1 MALPDFE
8 AWAIFAAVAEHGS
21 FGGAARALGL
31 SNATVS
37 KAVARLE
44 VSMGTTLFNRT
55 SRRIALTETGASLA
69 ERAARLL
76 SDAIET
82 EECAREEVGAPR
94 GTVKLAVPMSF
105 GLAEIG
111 PVVAGFMA
119 AYPDITVELNL
130 SDSLVDIVGDGYDV
144 ALRIAA
150 MPDSSLRARKLRDVR
165 LYVVASPGWI
175 SRHGDPVSPAALDAG
190 HVFGYTMVARQTL
203 AFHHSDGREAMLRT
217 EGRLRTN
224 NGDAMIAALEA
235 GLGIAML
242 PDFIAAPSLKSGR
255 LVPILA
261 DWSMA
266 PIALHLVTPP
276 GKLRPRR
283 VTALIDFL
291 SERMRPLPD
300 YA

>member
-44 VSMGTTLFNRT
+44 ASMGTTLFNRT

-76 SDAIET
+76 SDAVET

-105 GLAEIG
+105 GLAEVG
-111 PVVAGFMA
+111 PVVADFMA

-130 SDSLVDIVGDGYDV
+130 SDSLVDIVGDGYDA
-144 ALRIAA
+144 ALRIAS
-150 MPDSSLRARKLRDVR
+150 MPDSSLRARKLRDVD
-165 LYVVASPGWI
+165 LYVVASPDWI
-175 SRHGDPVSPAALDAG
+175 ARHSRPDSPAALDASE
-190 HVFGYTMVARQTL
+190 VFGYTMVARQALTFRH
-203 AFHHSDGREAMLRT
+203 ADGREAVLKT
-217 EGRLRTN
+217 EGRLRAN
-224 NGDAMIAALEA
+224 NGDAMLAALEA
-235 GLGIAML
+235 GLGVAML
-242 PDFIAAPSLKSGR
+242 PDFIVGPSLKTGA
-255 LVPILA
+255 LAAILT
-261 DWSMA
+261 DWSMP

-283 VTALIDFL
+283 VTALLDFL
-291 SERMRPLPD
+291 ANSRLASPR
-300 YA
+300 

>member
-44 VSMGTTLFNRT
+44 ASMGTTLFNRT

-76 SDAIET
+76 SDAVET

-105 GLAEIG
+105 GLAEVG
-111 PVVAGFMA
+111 PVVADFMA

-130 SDSLVDIVGDGYDV
+130 SDSLVDIVGDGYDA

-175 SRHGDPVSPAALDAG
+175 ARKGTPNSPAALDG
-190 HVFGYTMVARQTL
+190 SQVFGYTMVARQALT
-203 AFHHSDGREAMLRT
+203 FHHDDGREAVLKT
-217 EGRLRTN
+217 EGRLRAN
-224 NGDAMIAALEA
+224 NGDAMLAALEA
-235 GLGIAML
+235 GLGVAML
-242 PDFIAAPSLKSGR
+242 PDFIVAPSLRSGR
-255 LVPILA
+255 LVPILG
-261 DWSMA
+261 DWSMP

-291 SERMRPLPD
+291 TERMRLLPD

>member
-44 VSMGTTLFNRT
+44 GSMGTTLFNRT

-76 SDAIET
+76 SDAVET

-105 GLAEIG
+105 GLAEVG
-111 PVVAGFMA
+111 PVVADFMA

-130 SDSLVDIVGDGYDV
+130 SDSLVDIVGDGYDA

-150 MPDSSLRARKLRDVR
+150 MPDSSLRARKLRNVR

-175 SRHGDPVSPAALDAG
+175 ARNGRPDSPGALDG
-190 HVFGYTMVARQTL
+190 SQVFGYTMVARQALT
-203 AFHHSDGREAMLRT
+203 FHHADGREAVLKT
-217 EGRLRTN
+217 EGRLRAN
-224 NGDAMIAALEA
+224 NGDAMLAALES

-242 PDFIAAPSLKSGR
+242 PDFIVAPSLTAGR
-255 LVPILA
+255 LVPILE
-261 DWSMA
+261 DWSMS

-291 SERMRPLPD
+291 TERMRLLPD

>member
-31 SNATVS
+31 STATVS

-44 VSMGTTLFNRT
+44 MSMGTTLFNRT

-76 SDAIET
+76 SDAVET

-105 GLAEIG
+105 GLAEVG
-111 PVVAGFMA
+111 PVVADFMA

-130 SDSLVDIVGDGYDV
+130 SDSLVDIVGDGYDA

-150 MPDSSLRARKLRDVR
+150 MPDSSLRARKLRDVD
-165 LYVVASPGWI
+165 LYIVASPGWI
-175 SRHGDPVSPAALDAG
+175 ERHGRPDTPAALEASQ
-190 HVFGYTMVARQTL
+190 VFGYTMVARL
-203 AFHHSDGREAMLRT
+203 ALTFHHADGREAVLKT
-217 EGRLRTN
+217 EGRLRAN
-224 NGDAMIAALEA
+224 NGDAMLAALEA

-242 PDFIAAPSLKSGR
+242 PDFIVGPSLKAGR
-255 LVPILA
+255 LAAILT
-261 DWSMA
+261 DWSMS

-283 VTALIDFL
+283 VTALLDFL
-291 SERMRPLPD
+291 ANSRLAGPR
-300 YA
+300 

>member
-44 VSMGTTLFNRT
+44 ASMGTTLFNRT

-76 SDAIET
+76 SDAVET

-105 GLAEIG
+105 GLAEVG
-111 PVVAGFMA
+111 PVVADFMS

-130 SDSLVDIVGDGYDV
+130 SDSLVDIVGDGYDA

-165 LYVVASPGWI
+165 LYVVASPGWVA
-175 SRHGDPVSPAALDAG
+175 RNGTPESPANLDG
-190 HVFGYTMVARQTL
+190 GQVFGYTMVARQALT
-203 AFHHSDGREAMLRT
+203 FHHADGREAVLRT
-217 EGRLRTN
+217 DGRLRAN
-224 NGDAMIAALEA
+224 NGDAMLAALES

-242 PDFIAAPSLKSGR
+242 PDFIVAPSLAAGR
-255 LVPILA
+255 LVPILE
-261 DWSMA
+261 DWSMG

-291 SERMRPLPD
+291 TERMRLLPD

>member
-44 VSMGTTLFNRT
+44 ASMGTTLFNRT

-76 SDAIET
+76 SDAVET

-105 GLAEIG
+105 GLAEVG
-111 PVVAGFMA
+111 PVVADFMA

-130 SDSLVDIVGDGYDV
+130 SDSLVDIVGDGYDA

-175 SRHGDPVSPAALDAG
+175 ARNGAPVSPADLDG
-190 HVFGYTMVARQTL
+190 SQLFGYTMVARQALT
-203 AFHHSDGREAMLRT
+203 FHHADGREAVLKT
-217 EGRLRTN
+217 DGRLRTN
-224 NGDAMIAALEA
+224 NGDAMLAALES

-242 PDFIAAPSLKSGR
+242 PDFIVAPSLSSGR
-255 LVPILA
+255 LVPILE
-261 DWSMA
+261 DWSMT

-291 SERMRPLPD
+291 TERMRLLPD